1 MQVGSLVKIKQSFS
15 QRMIGKLAVVLRV
28 EHPLNATIHI
38 IDTGVEKEWDTRKLE
53 LVCK

>member
-15 QRMIGKLAVVLRV
+15 QRMIGKLARV

-38 IDTGVEKEWDTRKLE
+38 IDTGVEKEWESKLE